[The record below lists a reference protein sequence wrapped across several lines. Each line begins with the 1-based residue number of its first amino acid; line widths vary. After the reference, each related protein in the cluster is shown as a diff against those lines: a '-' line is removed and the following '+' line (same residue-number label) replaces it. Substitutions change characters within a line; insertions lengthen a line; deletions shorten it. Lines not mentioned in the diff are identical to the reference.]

1 MNKNKNKRAKRKFVV
16 YVLYHYFNR
25 TQDEIAEFIGVSQST
40 VSRDIKEAD
49 YEINIMK
56 LTRELNQAYEFII
69 SSHLLEQGKAKFYLK
84 GEDLRQLD

>member
-84 GEDLRQLD
+84 GEDIRQLD

>member
-1 MNKNKNKRAKRKFVV
+1 M

-84 GEDLRQLD
+84 GEDIRQLD